1 MPFIKRV
8 KRQKGRKTEK
18 LTANVQMA
26 RTVGVVFGLSVLFT
40 SETKET
46 TLKEP
51 PPLTQRQADI
61 LRSRCLLSDYPQVIL
76 QVVLQSVSKTLLL
89 SDLAQCFLTDAQR
102 SQLRFYPS
110 EFPSRELVLEIS
122 GFFQNHLEVLLA
134 DLLLTPVY
142 ELL

>member
-1 MPFIKRV
+1 
-8 KRQKGRKTEK
+8 
-18 LTANVQMA
+18 MA
-26 RTVGVVFGLSVLFT
+26 RTVRVVFGLSDLFT

-46 TLKEP
+46 TCKEP

-61 LRSRCLLSDYPQVIL
+61 LRSRCLLIDYPQVIL
-76 QVVLQSVSKTLLL
+76 QSVPSKTLLL
-89 SDLAQCFLTDAQR
+89 SDLSQCFLTGTQR

-134 DLLLTPVY
+134 DLLVTPVY